1 MINAERTGAYIQ
13 TLRKEKGMTQTEL
26 GERLGLSC
34 QAISKWERGEGLPD
48 TSVLLDLAEILETTV
63 DSLLR
68 GGEVHIPFS
77 GKLSVENILEG
88 IHSFFTLLRLIG
100 RDNTLYQGMIEG
112 INRRMNLDW
121 DEDLSGRE
129 ERLVC
134 GAVRGRGD
142 HPRNRPW
149 KMGGLGGSG
158 PVVCLGKVAEQHPSL
173 CPRCRNPVKSSCYH
187 PLLTSFETG

>member
-26 GERLGLSC
+26 GERLRLSC

-88 IHSFFTLLRLIG
+88 IQSFFTLPRLIG

-121 DEDLSGRE
+121 EEDLKGRE
-129 ERLVC
+129 ERWCVELFAAEVIIQEL
-134 GAVRGRGD
+134 
-142 HPRNRPW
+142 
-149 KMGGLGGSG
+149 KQ
-158 PVVCLGKVAEQHPSL
+158 GKYLDVAEVNRLFTLEKWRESVL
-173 CPRCRNPVKSSCYH
+173 RYARDY
-187 PLLTSFETG
+187 GIW